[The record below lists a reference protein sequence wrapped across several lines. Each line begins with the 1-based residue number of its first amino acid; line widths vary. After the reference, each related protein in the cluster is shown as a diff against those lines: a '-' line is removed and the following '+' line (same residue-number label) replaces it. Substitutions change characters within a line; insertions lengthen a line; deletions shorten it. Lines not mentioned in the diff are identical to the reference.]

1 METSEKASLYRVWGA
16 DKVAYGPLELST
28 LIQWIKDERV
38 TGNSWV
44 LLEAANQWQKAT
56 DLPELKPYLAAKA
69 PTEAAPANKE
79 ASAKRPAGFAPGALR
94 RIKLFADFEAPQ
106 LESFFHYLEVVR
118 FPQFSH
124 IVRYGQYGDAM
135 YVVVEGEVRVL
146 TIVDGKESILATLTA
161 GDCFGE
167 ISLLD
172 QGPRSADVIA
182 NKDSVLL
189 RLSLTAF
196 EKLVREAPAL
206 SVPFLLALSRAVV
219 YRVRHTTKK
228 YADTIRFIRTA
239 TAAR

>member
-1 METSEKASLYRVWGA
+1 METSEKVSLYRVWGA
-16 DKVAYGPLELST
+16 DKVAYGPLDLST
-28 LIQWIKDERV
+28 LIQWIEDERV

-56 DLPELKPYLAAKA
+56 DLSELKPYLAAKA
-69 PTEAAPANKE
+69 PTGAVPANKE
-79 ASAKRPAGFAPGALR
+79 ASDKRPADVAPGALR
-94 RIKLFADFEAPQ
+94 RIKLFADFGAPQ
-106 LESFFHYLEVVR
+106 LDSFFHYLEVVR

-124 IVRYGQYGDAM
+124 IVRHGQHGDAM
-135 YVVVEGEVRVL
+135 YVIVEGEVRAL
-146 TIVDGKESILATLTA
+146 TIVEGKESILATLTT

-189 RLSLTAF
+189 RLSKTAF
-196 EKLVREAPAL
+196 EHLVREAPAL

-219 YRVRHTTKK
+219 YRIRDVTKK

-239 TAAR
+239 MAVR